1 MARTDNT
8 RPIRL
13 LEDELDELGFSATRI
28 LNTRTRRGGS
38 FKHRERRR
46 WNHADRARVKND
58 LRFGREP
65 LSTVT
70 RNTVRSDMW

>member
-13 LEDELDELGFSATRI
+13 LEDDMNAKGFSATRV
-28 LNTRTRRGGS
+28 LNTRTRRSGS
-38 FKHRERRR
+38 FKQRERRR

-58 LRFGREP
+58 LREGREP

-70 RNTVRSDMW
+70 RMTVRNDMW